1 MNIKCSGCGLLNVA
15 TDAACRR
22 CGMPLA
28 PAASYARPGSVVPM
42 PAREPMAP
50 PPGAGDHRCDGCNR
64 DVPTK
69 NLVFMQNIGVIV
81 LRFSKTV
88 SGQLCRTCV
97 DEHFWSMTLIP
108 LFFGWWGVISF
119 FYTVVALPMNIISYA
134 RSRTLPR
141 SPARLL

>member
-1 MNIKCSGCGLLNVA
+1 
-15 TDAACRR
+15 
-22 CGMPLA
+22 
-28 PAASYARPGSVVPM
+28 
-42 PAREPMAP
+42 
-50 PPGAGDHRCDGCNR
+50 
-64 DVPTK
+64 
-69 NLVFMQNIGVIV
+69 MQNIGVIV

-97 DEHFWSMTLIP
+97 DEHFWSMTLIT

-119 FYTVVALPMNIISYA
+119 FYTVIALPMNVISYA

>member
-1 MNIKCSGCGLLNVA
+1 MNLKCSGCGLLNVA
-15 TDAACRR
+15 TDTACRR
-22 CGMPLA
+22 CGMSTLA
-28 PAASYARPGSVVPM
+28 PASYGRPGSVTPM
-42 PAREPMAP
+42 PAREQMAAP
-50 PPGAGDHRCDGCNR
+50 SAPADHRCDGCNR

-97 DEHFWSMTLIP
+97 DERFWSMTLIT
-108 LFFGWWGVISF
+108 LFFGWWGVLSF
-119 FYTVVALPMNIISYA
+119 FYTVIALPMNVISYV